1 MGLIG
6 VLHCG
11 KCHRSDVELEAV
23 KSVPMI
29 KYDWLPGQCLP
40 PEAENDLYC
49 KNNPRHP
56 HMYTLYDCHYLIS
69 CQFIYVLVLVAEG
82 RWHFLYTRATK
93 NSFFCYGHILI
104 TYNECCQVCT

>member
-11 KCHRSDVELEAV
+11 KCHRSDVELDAV
-23 KSVPMI
+23 KYVPMI

-49 KNNPRHP
+49 KKTQGSHTCI
-56 HMYTLYDCHYLIS
+56 HYTIAIIS
-69 CQFIYVLVLVAEG
+69 FHASL
-82 RWHFLYTRATK
+82 FT
-93 NSFFCYGHILI
+93 F
-104 TYNECCQVCT
+104 